1 MDDADEAVLVTRA
14 RAGEAAAFAELAG
27 RYRPRL
33 ARMATLLLGDADE
46 AESLAQE
53 ALTRAYAQL
62 ASFQGD
68 RPFGPWLR
76 GIAVNLCRNAL
87 RERSRHARPV
97 APEQLQDTA
106 APVGRRQGVL
116 SEVLRRE
123 AGACTLE
130 AIGLLPEALR
140 EAFVLH
146 FVEDLDYEAIATIT
160 GVSAATLRVRAHRA
174 RTLLRQRLGSVV
186 DTWLREGPPRARP
199 S

>member
-1 MDDADEAVLVTRA
+1 LVR
-14 RAGEAAAFAELAG
+14 
-27 RYRPRL
+27 RYQPGL
-33 ARMATLLLGDADE
+33 ARMAALLLGDADE

-53 ALTRAYAQL
+53 ALTRAYARL
-62 ASFQGD
+62 ASFQSE

-87 RERSRHARPV
+87 RERWRHARPV
-97 APEQLQDTA
+97 APEQLHNTA

-116 SEVLRRE
+116 SDILRRE
-123 AGACTLE
+123 AGDCALE
-130 AIGLLPEALR
+130 ALGLLPEALR

-146 FVEDLDYEAIATIT
+146 FLEGLAYDAIAAIT

-186 DTWLREGPPRARP
+186 DTWLREGPRGPGPA
-199 S
+199 